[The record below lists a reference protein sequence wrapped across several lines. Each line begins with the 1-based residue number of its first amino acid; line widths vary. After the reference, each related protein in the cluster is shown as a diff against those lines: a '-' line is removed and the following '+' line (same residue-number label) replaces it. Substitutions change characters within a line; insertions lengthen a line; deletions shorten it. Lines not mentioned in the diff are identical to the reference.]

1 MKPNLFLAQ
10 QLLSAIRH
18 VSLVV
23 RISGKKTIAQRT
35 FHACFP
41 TLVFLRATAG
51 TAIARLSH
59 RNSVRPSVRLS
70 VRLTGGSGKSG
81 AS

>member
-1 MKPNLFLAQ
+1 MSGAFFIQRLQTFFYFL
-10 QLLSAIRH
+10 H
-18 VSLVV
+18 VFL
-23 RISGKKTIAQRT
+23 RFLT
-35 FHACFP
+35 
-41 TLVFLRATAG
+41 FLRATAG

-70 VRLTGGSGKSG
+70 VCHTGGSGKNG